1 MSLKVII
8 IGAGPAGLVACKS
21 LLENASEEYP
31 FDPVVLE
38 QEDDIGGTFR
48 YRSYQNSHLVSSK
61 QLTCFSDFRL
71 PMSHPDHMSL
81 ESYIDYLRAYAQHFQ
96 LAERIKLNCK
106 VVDVSRDRV
115 TGEHLVSFVMRSLEN
130 PREWSQPVITL
141 RARYLAVCTGLH
153 VLPQFPKIDGI
164 EHVVE
169 TQSVKEGS
177 EKSVFHSH
185 EYKSRSQLAGKRVM
199 ILGTGETGTD
209 LAYEA
214 AKAGAKEVV
223 LCTRGGFLSMP
234 HELNHFEIFGLKSDA
249 KKKVPLDC
257 LITNLAETAYV
268 HPWIERSHIRWFI
281 SDFVIKRVLWV
292 LTGTQAGCNQWVGQ
306 LEPHRLGRAYVFLN
320 KSHKAMPYLNR
331 PYRDRNAFLD
341 RIARYIDPPEDSP
354 PQTDFIVDLA
364 PFPSHFLPNG
374 QAIFPLLPKRK
385 DSLRMMGRDIRPEM
399 VIYATG
405 YKQEFAFFD
414 KDSGYAKPDEANIR
428 NIAREGDESVGF
440 IGFVRPGVGA
450 IPPIA
455 EMQTLFWI
463 SLIKGQVRKPLP
475 RPHYHLLVEDT
486 ARIKYGVDHSTYMS
500 TLAKDIGA
508 APGLWQLWQLYGT
521 HVLVCYCFGA
531 AFTTFYRLVGPYK
544 SASAPE
550 VVRTEIWDTITR
562 RGILGNVIMGVIP
575 MAFYLTL
582 NTFAFGAG
590 LVYSLFGGHVE

>member
-31 FDPVVLE
+31 FNPIVLE

-81 ESYIDYLRAYAQHFQ
+81 ESYVDYLRAYAEHFQ
-96 LAERIKLNCK
+96 LTKRIKLNCK
-106 VVDVSRDRV
+106 VIDVSRDRI

-130 PREWSQPVITL
+130 PREWSQVVITL
-141 RARYLAVCTGLH
+141 RAQYLAVCTGLH

-169 TQSVKEGS
+169 NQSVKQGS

-214 AKAGAKEVV
+214 SKAGAKEVV
-223 LCTRGGFLSMP
+223 LCTRRGFLSMP

-249 KKKVPLDC
+249 EKKVPLDC

-281 SDFVIKRVLWV
+281 SDFVIKRVLWL

-320 KSHKAMPYLNR
+320 KAHKAMPYLNR

-385 DSLRMMGRDIRPEM
+385 DSLRMMGRDIRPEV

-405 YKQEFAFFD
+405 YKQEFTFFD
-414 KDSGYAKPDEANIR
+414 KDSGYATPDEANIR

-475 RPHYHLLVEDT
+475 PPHYHLLVEDT

-508 APGLWQLWQLYGT
+508 APGLWQLWRLYGT

-550 VVRTEIWDTITR
+550 VIRTEIWDTITR

-575 MAFYLTL
+575 MAFYSTL

-590 LVYSLFGGHVE
+590 LVYTFFGGHVE